1 MHNEYEIVLTAVLGL
16 AVSLLAFVVIW
27 VSERRR
33 RFSFESIPLPAHSP
47 FDGPG
52 VSCTCKNACGV
63 HVMQPESAVV
73 GSNYTNI
80 PRTKIPR
87 IQVALYSE
95 NSQGLVR
102 YLGVAT
108 RIEDWLVTPTHVI
121 VAHDKVSALS
131 TVSSNDMLPTSFSLD
146 CSKFEPIEGDLS
158 AIKLAEAEFSRL
170 GLMKASLATMEG
182 PMLVSAASSSKDPEM
197 SFGMLNHDAKV
208 FGGVLFSGST
218 KGGFSGA
225 AYMSGKQIAG
235 VHLGGG
241 VCNYGLSATYIS
253 ALLKKPEETAEWL
266 THLRETRG
274 ALRYQRSKFN
284 PDEAIVFANGKYHN
298 VDLSLLEGDIEIPM
312 GEVYAP
318 TRRGEVNVSAS
329 FPPQY
334 RDAVEPL
341 IGAIN
346 VATTEIRSKN
356 LEVAE
361 QECSAE
367 QADEYLKRHMELMSQ
382 LDEKFIL
389 LQALQDSVSN
399 RYREVQKL
407 LVEVPKTERTGLV
420 EENEKLK
427 KELSEIKQ
435 LKTTANVEVSSL
447 RPVPQKVRKAK
458 ARGARATMLDKLR
471 ADGIQTE
478 ELIKALVE
486 AGLVIRKPA
495 EDSASDVDPTV
506 ANIAERKPSVL
517 TTQLSALMVPNLK
530 P

>member
-1 MHNEYEIVLTAVLGL
+1 
-16 AVSLLAFVVIW
+16 
-27 VSERRR
+27 
-33 RFSFESIPLPAHSP
+33 
-47 FDGPG
+47 
-52 VSCTCKNACGV
+52 
-63 HVMQPESAVV
+63 
-73 GSNYTNI
+73 
-80 PRTKIPR
+80 
-87 IQVALYSE
+87 
-95 NSQGLVR
+95 
-102 YLGVAT
+102 
-108 RIEDWLVTPTHVI
+108 
-121 VAHDKVSALS
+121 
-131 TVSSNDMLPTSFSLD
+131 
-146 CSKFEPIEGDLS
+146 
-158 AIKLAEAEFSRL
+158 
-170 GLMKASLATMEG
+170 
-182 PMLVSAASSSKDPEM
+182 
-197 SFGMLNHDAKV
+197 
-208 FGGVLFSGST
+208 
-218 KGGFSGA
+218 
-225 AYMSGKQIAG
+225 
-235 VHLGGG
+235 
-241 VCNYGLSATYIS
+241 
-253 ALLKKPEETAEWL
+253 
-266 THLRETRG
+266 
-274 ALRYQRSKFN
+274 
-284 PDEAIVFANGKYHN
+284 

-495 EDSASDVDPTV
+495 DDSASDVDPTV

-517 TTQLSALMVPNLK
+517 TAQLSALMVPNLK